1 MLYQS
6 NRKSLLKY
14 LDFDAFLNM
23 VSWFRKKLI
32 CSEISLSFYHE
43 HSRTTK
49 REVIF
54 KLSKDAF
61 RNTQVFHRHCLLDTP
76 FCYSL

>member
-6 NRKSLLKY
+6 NKVSRY
-14 LDFDAFLNM
+14 LDFDAFQN
-23 VSWFRKKLI
+23 VASWLRKKLI
-32 CSEISLSFYHE
+32 CSEISLWFYHE

-54 KLSKDAF
+54 NLSKDAF
-61 RNTQVFHRHCLLDTP
+61 RNTHVFHEHCLLDTP
-76 FCYSL
+76 SCYSL